1 MTRRVAQVA
10 EYLGYNAMKNFFP
23 GYSLYPNP
31 QCEDGN
37 CCRNQKAF
45 ESWKASGAGAEL
57 KGWRV
62 REDAKEEEV
71 NKNDADNEWG
81 ITLED
86 ETPAEPAPAAAP
98 ASAPASAPAGQ
109 LPAGVE
115 FAYAKQNTAPEENRV
130 QAPAYPRPL
139 LPARARRAPAGSC
152 SGRSRC
158 VRRSVPEP
166 EPGTVPNP
174 KPEACSS
181 AAGLS
186 VSTGACTAAE
196 SAARLGSR

>member
-45 ESWKASGAGAEL
+45 ESWKASGAGEEL

-98 ASAPASAPAGQ
+98 APTGQ

-115 FAYAKQNTAPEENRV
+115 FAYAKQETAPEENRV
-130 QAPAYPRPL
+130 QAPAYPRLL
-139 LPARARRAPAGSC
+139 LPARARHAPAGSY
-152 SGRSRC
+152 SGRGRC

-166 EPGTVPNP
+166 EPGTVPE
-174 KPEACSS
+174 PEAQ
-181 AAGLS
+181 AQ
-186 VSTGACTAAE
+186 
-196 SAARLGSR
+196 ARGVFIRGGPQRLDRRLHGR